1 MSKYELITMV
11 ENSSSSKMVDIIDA
25 VRSCNLNCYVD
36 RYKSPL
42 NTKKRT
48 ITVNELLQGRPLID
62 DWDGQ
67 KILFISQAPSRQAWA
82 DHKLSSL
89 ENSFFKNQLIE
100 KVFPHSLPTKEAF
113 KIWKKTVFW
122 THTANCYPGSNN
134 AGEDKLPDSTC
145 ADKYLDQI
153 INNMNPK
160 LIVLMGLSSTK
171 FFDISLRELIGSK
184 KAPSL
189 KEILNWQ
196 KENQST
202 LWIKSKNGNSK
213 YKAVVIRHAAYRW
226 GKPTDSSKFGYEL
239 ASRLIRETY
248 NDFR

>member
-1 MSKYELITMV
+1 MSKHELITMV
-11 ENSSSSKMVDIIDA
+11 ENSSASKMVDIIDA
-25 VRSCNLNCYVD
+25 IRSCNLNCYVD

-42 NTKKRT
+42 NTTKRS
-48 ITVNELLQGRPLID
+48 ISVNELLQGRPLID
-62 DWDGQ
+62 DWHGQ
-67 KILFISQAPSRQAWA
+67 KILFISQAPSRQAWV

-89 ENSFFKNQLIE
+89 ENSFFTNYLLK
-100 KVFPHSLPTKEAF
+100 KVFQGLPTKEAF
-113 KIWKKTVFW
+113 EIWKKTVFW

-134 AGEDKLPDSTC
+134 EGKDKSPDSTC
-145 ADKYLDQI
+145 ADEYLDKI

-171 FFDISLRELIGSK
+171 FFDTSLRELIGSK

-189 KEILNWQ
+189 EEILSWQ

-202 LWIKSKNGNSK
+202 LLIKSKNGNSK
-213 YKAVVIRHAAYRW
+213 YKAVAIWHAAYY
-226 GKPTDSSKFGYEL
+226 GKKPTDSSRFGYEL
-239 ASRLIRETY
+239 AFRLIRETY